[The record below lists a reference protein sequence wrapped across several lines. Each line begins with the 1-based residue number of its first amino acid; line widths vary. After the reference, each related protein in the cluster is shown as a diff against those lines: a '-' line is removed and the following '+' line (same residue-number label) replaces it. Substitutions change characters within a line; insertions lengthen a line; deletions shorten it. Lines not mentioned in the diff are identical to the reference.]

1 MNIGRLKEATYKL
14 SNIGLLVGFL
24 ILSVSSFLALNF
36 VMNQFG
42 GYDLS
47 PIIDLSW
54 RLSNHEVAAKDFI
67 NTMPLL
73 FILLIKLVSF
83 GHLSWIDLTSANIT
97 AVFLTYLLLYGISN
111 LRKCSETWFASV
123 ALVISIPL
131 VYTNH
136 LWHSSLS
143 QYSAMIYFY
152 AVYIAINVNLTSKK
166 LFIYIFIGASL
177 VALSKQNISV
187 PILLSVPIFLI
198 LIKENNRYLI
208 SIATIAGSILGIFL
222 AACFL
227 DVSAEGFIYS
237 YLAILGRTKPDPAM
251 WNAIMA
257 IELHKPLLILSLLLL
272 FLTFFMVAKN
282 FRKQIKR
289 KMFLLLFLI
298 LAFIPMVTDWDT
310 KFNNVPFFLFIC
322 ITAIYYE
329 GFQLK
334 QKFFEIAAIFLLAGI
349 LFVSVIGGAVRERM
363 MHVGPFY
370 QTPAEF
376 RIESGYFSGL
386 QAGENFKKLLFEINA
401 VEKKYPLKKIFFGP
415 RIEFSYMT
423 TKTKSP
429 LGMPLWF
436 HPGTSYALN
445 DELRVIETFKK
456 LEFEV
461 LVFAHNDR
469 TRMPAGILE
478 YIQNNFHLE
487 NEYEFIDLYIK
498 NPISNQ

>member
-1 MNIGRLKEATYKL
+1 VNIGRLKEATYKL

-111 LRKCSETWFASV
+111 LRKCSETWLASV

-208 SIATIAGSILGIFL
+208 
-222 AACFL
+222 
-227 DVSAEGFIYS
+227 
-237 YLAILGRTKPDPAM
+237 
-251 WNAIMA
+251 
-257 IELHKPLLILSLLLL
+257 
-272 FLTFFMVAKN
+272 
-282 FRKQIKR
+282 
-289 KMFLLLFLI
+289 
-298 LAFIPMVTDWDT
+298 
-310 KFNNVPFFLFIC
+310 
-322 ITAIYYE
+322 
-329 GFQLK
+329 
-334 QKFFEIAAIFLLAGI
+334 
-349 LFVSVIGGAVRERM
+349 
-363 MHVGPFY
+363 
-370 QTPAEF
+370 
-376 RIESGYFSGL
+376 
-386 QAGENFKKLLFEINA
+386 
-401 VEKKYPLKKIFFGP
+401 
-415 RIEFSYMT
+415 
-423 TKTKSP
+423 
-429 LGMPLWF
+429 
-436 HPGTSYALN
+436 
-445 DELRVIETFKK
+445 
-456 LEFEV
+456 
-461 LVFAHNDR
+461 
-469 TRMPAGILE
+469 
-478 YIQNNFHLE
+478 
-487 NEYEFIDLYIK
+487 
-498 NPISNQ
+498 